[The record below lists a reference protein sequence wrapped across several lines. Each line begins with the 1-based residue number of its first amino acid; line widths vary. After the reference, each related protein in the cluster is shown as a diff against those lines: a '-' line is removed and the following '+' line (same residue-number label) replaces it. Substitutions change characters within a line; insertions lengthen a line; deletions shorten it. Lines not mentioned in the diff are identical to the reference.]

1 MQTHEAP
8 SIEERAAAIGD
19 NIARL
24 KGRMAEIATEA
35 GRDPQSVKLH
45 GATKGV
51 EPERMIAA
59 IGHGLTHFGENWVQE
74 AAPKIAEANA
84 LIAQRGIAAPTWHM
98 IGHLQRNKTRQ
109 ALQVFQ
115 AIDTV
120 DSLRLAETIS
130 QRAEQMSIGVVDAL
144 IEIDFTANPDRG
156 GFKLGLTADDQGVAG
171 FMEDARRIIEL
182 PNLTVIG
189 LMTVGPMAE
198 DAEASRP
205 GFRRLRELRDALND
219 SVASASLTELSMGM
233 TNDFHV
239 AIQEGATV
247 VRLGTAI
254 FGPRPAGRTY

>member
-24 KGRMAEIATEA
+24 QRRMAEIASEA
-35 GRDPQSVKLH
+35 GRDPQSVHLH

-51 EPERMIAA
+51 EPERVIAA
-59 IGHGLTHFGENWVQE
+59 IRHGLTHFGENWVQE
-74 AAPKIAEANA
+74 AGPKIAEANA
-84 LIAQRGIAAPTWHM
+84 LAEEQSITPPTWHM
-98 IGHLQRNKTRQ
+98 IGHLQRNKARQ
-109 ALQVFQ
+109 ALDVFQ

-130 QRAEQMSIGVVDAL
+130 RRAEQMDAGPVDAL
-144 IEIDFTANPDRG
+144 IEIDFTDNPDRG
-156 GFKLGLTADDQGVAG
+156 GFKLELGADGGQLDQ
-171 FMEDARRIIEL
+171 FMEDAQRIIEL
-182 PNLTVIG
+182 PNLNVIG
-189 LMTVGPMAE
+189 LMTVGPMSG

-205 GFRRLRELRDALND
+205 GFRRLREIRDALND
-219 SVASASLTELSMGM
+219 TVESAELTELSMGM
-233 TNDFHV
+233 TNDFYV

>member
-1 MQTHEAP
+1 MQTHEAA
-8 SIEERAAAIGD
+8 SMEERAAAIRD

-24 KGRMAEIATEA
+24 QSRMAEIAVEA
-35 GRDPQSVKLH
+35 GRDPQSVQLH

-51 EPERMIAA
+51 APERVIAA
-59 IGHGLTHFGENWVQE
+59 IRHGLTHFGENWVQE
-74 AAPKIAEANA
+74 AAPKIAAANA
-84 LIAQRGIAAPTWHM
+84 LVDEQGIAAPTWHM

-120 DSLRLAETIS
+120 DSLRLAETIN
-130 QRAEQMSIGVVDAL
+130 QRAKQMELSPIDTL
-144 IEIDFTANPDRG
+144 IEIDFTDNADRG
-156 GFKLGLTADDQGVAG
+156 GFKLGLAADDQGLAG
-171 FMEDARRIIEL
+171 FMQDARRIIEL
-182 PNLTVIG
+182 PNLNVIG

-247 VRLGTAI
+247 ARLGTAI
-254 FGPRPAGRTY
+254 FGPRPVGRSY

>member
-1 MQTHEAP
+1 MQTQEAA
-8 SIEERAAAIGD
+8 SIEERAATIGD
-19 NIARL
+19 NITRL
-24 KGRMAEIATEA
+24 QSRMAEIAAAA
-35 GRDPQSVKLH
+35 GRDPQSVTLH

-51 EPERMIAA
+51 EPERIIAA
-59 IGHGLTHFGENWVQE
+59 IRHGLTHFGENWVQE
-74 AAPKIAEANA
+74 AAPKIGAVNA
-84 LIAQRGIAAPTWHM
+84 LAEEQGITPPTWHM
-98 IGHLQRNKTRQ
+98 IGHLQRNKVRQ
-109 ALQVFQ
+109 ALEIFQ

-130 QRAEQMSIGVVDAL
+130 QRAEQMEISQVDAL
-144 IEIDFTANPDRG
+144 IEVDFTDNPDRG
-156 GFKLGLTADDQGVAG
+156 GFKLGLATEDGRLGA

-182 PNLTVIG
+182 PNLNVIG

-205 GFRRLRELRDALND
+205 GFRRLCELRDTLND
-219 SVASASLTELSMGM
+219 SVPSASLAELSMGM

-254 FGPRPAGRTY
+254 FGPRPTGRTY